1 METDRAYDSQRCEIL
16 ASFMSMSKPS
26 ANRHRSRKGMEVVE
40 AAITLPVLVI
50 VAFMTIDICNAIHLK
65 QAANTIAFETV
76 RAASKKNASFAGA
89 KEIGKQFAEA
99 RGLSN
104 FRITVEPMNRR
115 WRDRRDLMNVGH
127 TMRAYVDVPVRGNV
141 AGGPFFLFQNST
153 IRSQLVR
160 MSAQ

>member
-1 METDRAYDSQRCEIL
+1 MRKRT
-16 ASFMSMSKPS
+16 
-26 ANRHRSRKGMEVVE
+26 ANRQRNRYAMEVVE

-76 RAASKKNASFAGA
+76 RAASKKGA
-89 KEIGKQFAEA
+89 TFDEAQEIGKQFAEA
-99 RGLSN
+99 RGLSD
-104 FRITVEPMNRR
+104 FRITVEPLNRR
-115 WRDRRDLMNVGH
+115 WRGRRDLMNVGH

-141 AGGPFFLFQNST
+141 AGGPFFLFQNT
-153 IRSQLVR
+153 TLRSQLVR